1 MKWNEAERKNETSN
15 AEIDHRNA
23 NNTINI
29 ILSCSVGANSS
40 VEAKLVFGGCYFLS
54 KVFLDL
60 LSSWVGVAFV

>member
-40 VEAKLVFGGCYFLS
+40 VEAKLVFGGWLS
-54 KVFLDL
+54 WSAHDNARKKRKTKEVE
-60 LSSWVGVAFV
+60 

>member
-29 ILSCSVGANSS
+29 VLSCSVGANSS
-40 VEAKLVFGGCYFLS
+40 VEAKLVFGGYARNIA
-54 KVFLDL
+54 
-60 LSSWVGVAFV
+60 SSIRAPRVMIIEW

>member
-15 AEIDHRNA
+15 AEIDHRDA

-40 VEAKLVFGGCYFLS
+40 VEAKLVFGG
-54 KVFLDL
+54 
-60 LSSWVGVAFV
+60 